1 MITMEKIDYVMD
13 VTNSSY
19 DVVRRALLDSDGD
32 VDLAVDIIRK
42 SVDTSSKKS
51 KDTIDFEDI
60 KDAIKEIWNQ
70 GNANKLVVKKD
81 GDIVLSLSLTVS
93 ALGIILAPVAA
104 LVGVGAG
111 IVNDYEFKII
121 LSTKEEIDI
130 KEYIK
135 CKSKTKN

>member
-135 CKSKTKN
+135 GKSKTKN